1 MVQLTLQEYISP
13 NIRRAEQVVLW
24 LESHEIGGARK

>member
-13 NIRRAEQVVLW
+13 NIRRAEQLVVW
-24 LESHEIGGARK
+24 FQSHEIGGARK